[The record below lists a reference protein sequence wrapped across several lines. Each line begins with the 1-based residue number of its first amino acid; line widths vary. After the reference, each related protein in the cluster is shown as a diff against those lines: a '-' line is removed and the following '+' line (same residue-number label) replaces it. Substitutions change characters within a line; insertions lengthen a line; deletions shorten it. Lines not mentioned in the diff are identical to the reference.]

1 MRFRYVTIILSH
13 GFIIAYITFDYLE
26 SNKSEK
32 EADVKKFLRIME
44 GLAINI
50 GSWVFA
56 YFMLY
61 LFYFLFCSQNK
72 LMPIEI
78 F

>member
-13 GFIIAYITFDYLE
+13 GFIIAYITFNYLE

-32 EADVKKFLRIME
+32 EANVKKFLRIME

-61 LFYFLFCSQNK
+61 LFNFLFAHPNT
-72 LMPIEI
+72 LI
-78 F
+78 FQKFI